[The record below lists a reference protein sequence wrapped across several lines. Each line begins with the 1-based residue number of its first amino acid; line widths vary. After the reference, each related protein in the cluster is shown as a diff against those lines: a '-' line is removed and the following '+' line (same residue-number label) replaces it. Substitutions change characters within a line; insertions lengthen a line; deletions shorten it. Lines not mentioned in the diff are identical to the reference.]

1 MKKEAMSQKKI
12 TNWDLSRNL
21 QGRRVRDVNNEKK
34 LIEFEKKQKKEQEN
48 VDKEMKE
55 FKEMQKQ

>member
-34 LIEFEKKQKKEQEN
+34 LIEFEKKQKKE
-48 VDKEMKE
+48 
-55 FKEMQKQ
+55 